1 MCRVRP
7 DGLVISGQAGSGIYA
22 TPAGTSSTS
31 AIVAMPCG
39 QSNLAGTRVIG
50 YQSIDGA
57 DWIVRCNVDGS
68 DLTPLT
74 QISCNIIVGG
84 TDAWAWSVLGG
95 TYTQTSWGLR
105 LDGAVALWM
114 TDDDSLIVLSDYAA
128 GRGVACYPK
137 GATTPSWSVP
147 DAVTLTRYPYPQLYA
162 LDADRVIWCDVAGN
176 FGTYGLVMPDAG
188 TPYGGLVNPF
198 ILTAPDGSLWL
209 GYEQAEQ
216 TRLRPWHDAS
226 RGYVFPT
233 GYGQS
238 GSGSWVCWAANGGEN
253 AATSV
258 QVDWS
263 APMVSW
269 DTPSPPTPD
278 PDPKRTSAMTSKS
291 FGLGYYP
298 TVAVVNGA
306 LTLVFM
312 RVVDHKPVG
321 LVTVRD
327 GVETDFMPM
336 TGSFGFASLDAEGN
350 LGYIDG
356 NDQLHVLLAD
366 GTSVFIGRGYG
377 LNPIKVGY
385 GRVVYVTAEGIYQQ
399 PVTGGAPEYLA
410 PLTAS
415 TGLAYLTPTGYVLWD
430 DNRLSQY
437 PPIINPAFANGAMVG
452 QGNKPGMGI
461 VATWGATGQM
471 ERGVLWND
479 IEVCADSP
487 STIAFAAWSP
497 AEFAG
502 QVTLWQNVSAADIA
516 SWNGGGTPSEPP
528 TETPTAFTS
537 LPTYEKPMFCSAFFQ
552 YSLRPSSGVTDDPFG
567 NCATLVGSPD
577 DPTMLGKE
585 VAMTPGALVVV
596 GDQPES
602 GADLNR
608 TVAWW
613 VSGADVDGLGRAVA
627 ACDAAKPIAAYLDR
641 RGWPQDKP
649 AWVTPSVWPSVQ
661 VYRAPGESLE
671 AFEAAVRADLERVAA
686 YGGYC
691 WVTLRLDDYNG
702 AGSVAQTLEACPV
715 YDRLIRDFPC
725 IVGLHLF
732 ADERKGGMA
741 FHPELR
747 AWGKAFAGACGPRP
761 SRYDYCT
768 LPGVSATYTLEQKL
782 LQDRGT
788 YQLSAADRTYVL
800 ALMGDVEPPEPPQ
813 PPTGDLPEPPNG
825 FWAVE
830 AEWAI
835 APPDGSH
842 DSNLDFCRRVAQRL
856 VAAGDPRWGLNWKRG
871 VVGDP
876 SVDIVAYR
884 WGPTDADAR
893 IVDILYA
900 AEDPTQHA
908 PTWSVHSVEDAGRVL
923 WYPA

>member
-1 MCRVRP
+1 MARVRP
-7 DGLVISGQAGSGIYA
+7 DGVVISGQAGSGIYA
-22 TPAGTSSTS
+22 TPAGTSQTA

-39 QSNLAGTRVIG
+39 QSNLAASQVIG
-50 YQSIDGA
+50 YQAIDGA

-68 DLTPLT
+68 GLTPLE
-74 QISCNIIVGG
+74 QVSCNIIVGG
-84 TDAWAWSVLGG
+84 ATAYAYSVLGN

-105 LDGAVALWM
+105 LDGAIALWM
-114 TDDDSLIVLSDYAA
+114 TDDDSLIVLSDYAT

-137 GATTPSWSVP
+137 GATSPSWSVP

-162 LDADRVIWCDVAGN
+162 LDANRVLWCDVSGN
-176 FGTYGLVMPDAG
+176 FGTYGLPMPDAG
-188 TPYGGLVNPF
+188 VPYGGLVNPF
-198 ILTAPDGSLWL
+198 ILTDPDGALWL
-209 GYEQAEQ
+209 GYEQADQ
-216 TRLRPWHDAS
+216 TRVRPWHDAS
-226 RGYVFPT
+226 KGYVLPT

-238 GSGSWVCWAANGGEN
+238 GCGSWVCYAANAGEDV
-253 AATSV
+253 ATSV
-258 QVDWS
+258 AIDWNVPLVSWS
-263 APMVSW
+263 APQ
-269 DTPSPPTPD
+269 PPTPD
-278 PDPKRTSAMTSKS
+278 PS
-291 FGLGYYP
+291 
-298 TVAVVNGA
+298 
-306 LTLVFM
+306 
-312 RVVDHKPVG
+312 
-321 LVTVRD
+321 
-327 GVETDFMPM
+327 
-336 TGSFGFASLDAEGN
+336 
-350 LGYIDG
+350 
-356 NDQLHVLLAD
+356 
-366 GTSVFIGRGYG
+366 
-377 LNPIKVGY
+377 
-385 GRVVYVTAEGIYQQ
+385 GICF
-399 PVTGGAPEYLA
+399 P
-410 PLTAS
+410 
-415 TGLAYLTPTGYVLWD
+415 
-430 DNRLSQY
+430 
-437 PPIINPAFANGAMVG
+437 
-452 QGNKPGMGI
+452 
-461 VATWGATGQM
+461 
-471 ERGVLWND
+471 
-479 IEVCADSP
+479 
-487 STIAFAAWSP
+487 
-497 AEFAG
+497 
-502 QVTLWQNVSAADIA
+502 
-516 SWNGGGTPSEPP
+516 
-528 TETPTAFTS
+528 S

-577 DPTMLGKE
+577 DPSMLGKE

-613 VSGADVDGLGRAVA
+613 VSGADLDSLGATVA
-627 ACDAAKPIAAYLDR
+627 ACDPSKPIVAYLDK
-641 RGWPQDKP
+641 RGWPQAKP

-702 AGSVAQTLEACPV
+702 QGSVAQTLEACPI

-741 FHPELR
+741 DHPELR

-768 LPGVSATYTLEQKL
+768 LPDVSAVYTLQQKL

-788 YQLSAADRTYVL
+788 YQLSAADRTYLL
-800 ALMGDVEPPEPPQ
+800 ALMGGVPPDPPEPP
-813 PPTGDLPEPPNG
+813 PSGDLPDPPNG
-825 FWAVE
+825 FWAVQ
-830 AEWAI
+830 AEWDI
-835 APPDGSH
+835 APPDGTH